1 MDQPFVALCVESKV
15 FNDEISSDSSL
26 LGIVD
31 SKRSGIVSENFW
43 INPSSALST
52 YMSGTFSYS
61 ISLSCLLSY
70 HGGIS
75 SLKNSCSESRLTSSD
90 FGSITCFYTVSVG
103 GVSDSTSKCGVS
115 TITSG
120 CGVSPVGVSS
130 ISEIYKSSIA
140 GSVCSATASADGV
153 AVSTTSSPVG
163 VSFSKSPV
171 GVSYSGVLSY

>member
-1 MDQPFVALCVESKV
+1 MIYWVGVDQPFVASCVESKV

-31 SKRSGIVSENFW
+31 SKRSGIVSANFW

-52 YMSGTFSYS
+52 YMSGTFSFS

-90 FGSITCFYTVSVG
+90 FGSITFFYRVSVS

-115 TITSG
+115 IITSG
-120 CGVSPVGVSS
+120 YGVSPVGVSS

-140 GSVCSATASADGV
+140 VSSVCSTTASADGI
-153 AVSTTSSPVG
+153 AVSTT
-163 VSFSKSPV
+163 
-171 GVSYSGVLSY
+171 